1 MAATAGY
8 RHPLQTRLVMKSN
21 RGRDAAGPAEI
32 PPRGWWQITR
42 RVVAEIGRDRVG
54 IISAGVAFYMMLAMV
69 PAIGSVI
76 AVYSLVS
83 DPGDVQ
89 DQLDT
94 LSGVV
99 PPDALELIDAELTEI
114 VGRESI
120 AGWGLVIGIGI
131 TLWGASKAMDAL
143 IIALNVAYNE
153 ASRRNFVARKLVG
166 LSLTLAAVLFF
177 VVMLLLIGGVPAV
190 LAFTG
195 LDAQTETIFSLLRWP
210 VILLAAMT
218 GLAILY
224 RYGPSRK
231 NARWRWISPGSAIA
245 ACIWVLASVGLSW
258 YANNFGDYNKSYG
271 SLGAVVLLLLWFY
284 LSGFIVMLGAEINAE
299 MELQT
304 ARDTTT
310 GKPAPIGKR
319 GAFVADNVADA
330 EKKPISDD
338 RDEAPPPQEAKPANK
353 D

>member
-1 MAATAGY
+1 MAAFYNQRCSGL
-8 RHPLQTRLVMKSN
+8 RMKLN
-21 RGRDAAGPAEI
+21 RGRDAASPADI
-32 PPRGWWQITR
+32 PVHGWWQIAK
-42 RVVAEIGRDRVG
+42 RVVAEIGNDRVG

-83 DPGDVQ
+83 DPSDVQ
-89 DQLDT
+89 NQLDN

-99 PPDALELIDAELTEI
+99 PPDALELIDDELTD
-114 VGRESI
+114 VVSRESV
-120 AGWGLVIGIGI
+120 AGWGLVIGICI

-153 ASRRNFVARKLVG
+153 TNKRNFVTRKLVG
-166 LSLTLAAVLFF
+166 LGLTLAAVLFF
-177 VVMLLLIGGVPAV
+177 VIVVLLIGGVPTV
-190 LAFTG
+190 LAFAG
-195 LDAQTETIFSLLRWP
+195 LDSDTETILSLLRWP

-218 GLAILY
+218 GMAILY

-231 NARWRWISPGSAIA
+231 NAKWQWITPGSAIA
-245 ACIWVLASVGLSW
+245 ALVWVLASVGLSW
-258 YANNFGDYNKSYG
+258 YAGSFGDYNKSYG

-284 LSGFIVMLGAEINAE
+284 LSGFIVMLGAEINSE

-310 GKPAPIGKR
+310 GHPAPIGDR
-319 GAFVADNVADA
+319 GAFVADNVAQS
-330 EKKPISDD
+330 EKKPASDD
-338 RDEAPPPQEAKPANK
+338 KEKVPSLQKTNPTDSNQ
-353 D
+353 